1 MARLMAPFE
10 PYEPTP
16 RIAVGV
22 SGGADSMALAIL
34 IQDWA
39 AARGGSVVALVVD
52 HGLRN
57 GSAVEVRR
65 VGSWLEALGLEHQVL
80 TWRGTKPRTGRQAAA
95 RAARYDLL
103 CGWCR
108 RHGVLHLA
116 IGHHMEDQ
124 AETLLLRLGRGSG
137 LDGLAGMPVLR
148 ELAGLRL
155 LRPFLPVPKAR
166 LEATL
171 RSRGRCWIEDPGNR
185 DPAFAR
191 VRLRQFRP
199 ELDALGLT
207 VPRLVAAAGHLGLA
221 RAALERSVTSVLARA
236 AALEPAGYAWLE
248 PEPRLE
254 RLQRLYGRL
263 EQGLERG
270 ATLGGCRILPLRG
283 RVLVVREPAAAP
295 VVPVR
300 PGDRLRW
307 DGRFDVAVGRDTE
320 GEAESLVLGP
330 LGAADWAT
338 LSGAPHGGRAKR
350 VPAAAGAALP
360 ALSDRQGPIA
370 VPHLGYGRGSRGGAA
385 LRKCDFAPEN
395 ALVGPRFTVA

>member
-1 MARLMAPFE
+1 
-10 PYEPTP
+10 
-16 RIAVGV
+16 
-22 SGGADSMALAIL
+22 
-34 IQDWA
+34 
-39 AARGGSVVALVVD
+39 
-52 HGLRN
+52 
-57 GSAVEVRR
+57 
-65 VGSWLEALGLEHQVL
+65 
-80 TWRGTKPRTGRQAAA
+80 
-95 RAARYDLL
+95 
-103 CGWCR
+103 
-108 RHGVLHLA
+108 VLHLA

-248 PEPRLE
+248 PEPLVGAGTAVGTRALARVLMAVGGGGYAPRLE